1 MHEIHPRHSVRFR
14 GAHLLSVPVLQT
26 TALDRRHS
34 LDAQQRLYRE
44 SLGTGTGTRPH
55 EAGHPRKP
63 A

>member
-1 MHEIHPRHSVRFR
+1 MHEIHPRHTVRFR
-14 GAHLLSVPVLQT
+14 GAHLSSVPVSQT

-44 SLGTGTGTRPH
+44 SLGADTGTRPVD
-55 EAGHPRKP
+55 AARSRKP